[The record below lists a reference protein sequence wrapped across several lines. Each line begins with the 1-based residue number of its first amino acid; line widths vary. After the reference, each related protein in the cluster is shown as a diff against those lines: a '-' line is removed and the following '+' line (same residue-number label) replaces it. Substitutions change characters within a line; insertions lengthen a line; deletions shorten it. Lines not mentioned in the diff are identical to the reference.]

1 MKNPKFKNS
10 LKNKYY
16 LKPKIKSVKFNHKRM
31 NTEYFNNTKN
41 MKFLQMIENED
52 NKVNSNYVTPFTL
65 TEIDFKTNKNIHDTN
80 CNNNSVCKCPYCHN
94 LFYN

>member
-1 MKNPKFKNS
+1 
-10 LKNKYY
+10 
-16 LKPKIKSVKFNHKRM
+16 
-31 NTEYFNNTKN
+31 
-41 MKFLQMIENED
+41 MIENEN
-52 NKVNSNYVTPFTL
+52 NKINNNYITPFTL